1 MFVMNKQLPIY
12 KAVLDNNED
21 GMFIVSFVDL
31 PAVEVDWQAFA
42 EEKQPMQFSIEDEDK
57 HIVRGVLMRANHP
70 IYRNNNGFEYYVEF
84 EPDTLREMS
93 QRFLK
98 EGYNNNVDTMH
109 NFELEDGVYLQEIF
123 MKDIENG
130 INPKGFE
137 EVEDGSLFGQY
148 KVENDDIWEKVKD
161 GTFKGFSIVCVNAWK
176 KIEQQ
181 FSNQEDKDY
190 EEIVDMINKI
200 KDKINKK

>member
-1 MFVMNKQLPIY
+1 MNKQLPIY

-123 MKDIENG
+123 MKDINNG

-137 EVEDGSLFGQY
+137 DVEDGSLFGQY
-148 KVENDDIWEKVKD
+148 KVENNDIWDKVKD
-161 GTFKGFSIVCVNAWK
+161 GTFKGFSIVCVNAWE

-190 EEIVDMINKI
+190 EEIVELINKI
-200 KDKINKK
+200 NDKINKK

>member
-1 MFVMNKQLPIY
+1 MNKQLPIY

-123 MKDIENG
+123 MKDVNNG

-137 EVEDGSLFGQY
+137 DVEDGSLFGQY
-148 KVENDDIWEKVKD
+148 KVENNDIWDKVKD
-161 GTFKGFSIVCVNAWK
+161 GTFKGFSIVCVNAWE

-190 EEIVDMINKI
+190 EEIVELINKI
-200 KDKINKK
+200 NDKINKK